1 VDDLRFGARAR
12 RRQLRRVRRQRI
24 LIWVSAASLG
34 AIAFGLPGSNAA
46 GALLG
51 RLAGIHAVAAHRG
64 IDTSEAASGLMR
76 FQNHMDAARP
86 SRSDPAL
93 HTTTP
98 ETGSISGVI
107 DVAAREFG
115 LSGSYLT
122 SVATCES
129 NLDPRA
135 YNAGGYY
142 GLFQFDAQT
151 WSAYGYGSIYDPIA
165 QARTA
170 ARLLAAGQSFR
181 WPNCA

>member
-1 VDDLRFGARAR
+1 
-12 RRQLRRVRRQRI
+12 
-24 LIWVSAASLG
+24 
-34 AIAFGLPGSNAA
+34 
-46 GALLG
+46 
-51 RLAGIHAVAAHRG
+51 
-64 IDTSEAASGLMR
+64 MR
-76 FQNHMDAARP
+76 FQSHIDAARP
-86 SRSDPAL
+86 SHSRSNPAL
-93 HTTTP
+93 HATTP

-107 DVAAREFG
+107 DAAAREFG

-151 WSAYGYGSIYDPIA
+151 WGAYGYGSIYDPIA